1 MLKFEQGQVE
11 FSTAEISNR
20 IRLRTDSHRWCS
32 KHVPYATLWPNFSH
46 RCAPS
51 DSEAIK
57 LDGEN
62 AVLYANRAA
71 AYIAQRQYLD
81 AAKDAQRR
89 DQAVEIDPS
98 YSKAWARLAKSTFEL
113 RAWQP
118 SINAWKKA
126 LETLPSADLTA
137 QQEQLKQQYEEGL
150 KQAETELQ
158 KNESKTM
165 EQHNLRSVPAD
176 DQRPWIRALKME
188 DVLTSNA
195 VLNTSAWVIMN
206 AYKDF
211 SAGVRYMKEIKKT
224 DTGIHGNMNAL
235 QLIINGL
242 LRDDRVFHM
251 DSEDWLDKLQLQVQF
266 EVSANEGW
274 VEGGPE
280 TVKEEAVKRL
290 KEKGWKSVRG
300 ALGAT
305 IRAWFLRAYF
315 AHRSR
320 SSLSLAL
327 QYYNDVLDVLDWG
340 ARTWH
345 DVPTADRGVI
355 FQKTYIR
362 AIRRLKMDAYLGAL
376 KEAEDD
382 SEYNVED
389 LMELANQIVDETTK
403 NAPKEGDN
411 DEGPLD
417 KGAWYS
423 FFVYPVADA
432 HATLGAIFMQQG
444 LSAKQAG
451 DKAEAEN
458 MLAAASKFYKKAAE
472 MYPPDDENFALYLK
486 VAFEAEYHL
495 GKPLSDTLPL
505 CKRIRDSLPG
515 ILKIWEMSPSDKL
528 TRHIPDIDRFEE
540 RAYTGILEKKYTLE
554 TPSSEVP
561 LN

>member
-1 MLKFEQGQVE
+1 MSSDDETKAKVEQLK
-11 FSTAEISNR
+11 AEGNELHSKGNYAAA
-20 IRLRTDSHRWCS
+20 RL
-32 KHVPYATLWPNFSH
+32 KY
-46 RCAPS
+46 
-51 DSEAIK
+51 SEAIK
-57 LDGEN
+57 LHGEN
-62 AVLYANRAA
+62 AILYANRAA

-81 AAKDAQRR
+81 AAKDAQR
-89 DQAVEIDPS
+89 AVEIDPA

-113 RAWQP
+113 RVWRP

-137 QQEQLKQQYEEGL
+137 QQQQLKQQYEEGL
-150 KQAETELQ
+150 KQAEAELQ

-165 EQHNLRSVPAD
+165 EQHNLRSIPA
-176 DQRPWIRALKME
+176 DQRPWIRALAME

-211 SAGVRYMKEIKKT
+211 SEGVRYMKEIKKT

-266 EVSANEGW
+266 EVTANEGW
-274 VEGGPE
+274 AEGGPE

-290 KEKGWKSVRG
+290 KEKGWKAIRG

-315 AHRSR
+315 AHRSG
-320 SSLSLAL
+320 SSISLAL
-327 QYYNDVLDVLDWG
+327 QSYNNILDVLDWG
-340 ARTWH
+340 SRTWH
-345 DVPTADRGVI
+345 DVPTSDRGVI

-376 KEAEDD
+376 KEAEVD

-423 FFVYPVADA
+423 FYVYPVADA

-451 DKAEAEN
+451 DKAEMES

-495 GKPLSDTLPL
+495 GKPLSETLPL

-528 TRHIPDIDRFEE
+528 TRHIPDIDRFEQ
-540 RAYTGILEKKYTLE
+540 RAYTGLLEKKYTLE
-554 TPSSEVP
+554 TPSSEVR

>member
-1 MLKFEQGQVE
+1 MSSDGETKAKVEQLK
-11 FSTAEISNR
+11 AEGNE
-20 IRLRTDSHRWCS
+20 LHS
-32 KHVPYATLWPNFSH
+32 KGNYAAARSKY
-46 RCAPS
+46 
-51 DSEAIK
+51 SEAIK

-71 AYIAQRQYLD
+71 SYIAQRQYLD
-81 AAKDAQRR
+81 AAKDAQR
-89 DQAVEIDPS
+89 
-98 YSKAWARLAKSTFEL
+98 EL

-158 KNESKTM
+158 KNKSKTM

-206 AYKDF
+206 AYK
-211 SAGVRYMKEIKKT
+211 T
-224 DTGIHGNMNAL
+224 DTGINGNMNAL

-290 KEKGWKSVRG
+290 KEKGWKSVRW